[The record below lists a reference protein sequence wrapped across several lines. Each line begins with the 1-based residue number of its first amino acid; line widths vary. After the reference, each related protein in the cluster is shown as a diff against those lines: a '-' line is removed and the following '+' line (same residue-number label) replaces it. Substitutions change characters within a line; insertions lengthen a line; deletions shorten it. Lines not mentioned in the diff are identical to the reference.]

1 MNQAKLTLRRFFNLT
16 FKSGTMQSKS
26 TMDSLVFLHLLSLLP
41 PRTVS
46 IDIGPFLRRFFG
58 RHEVTYG
65 TFFDE
70 PEPRKGIKPSC
81 RGSYAID
88 DQRVR

>member
-1 MNQAKLTLRRFFNLT
+1 MPLLSLCILAGRTAQSATLL
-16 FKSGTMQSKS
+16 Q
-26 TMDSLVFLHLLSLLP
+26 LVFLHLLSLLP